1 MRHLYF
7 LIRFTAQTKGSH
19 RMILDNQLA
28 FLQNSYRRLDFLEVF
43 IRYSKEVPLSHNLQI
58 LRIIH
63 FYVYQ
68 VKS

>member
-28 FLQNSYRRLDFLEVF
+28 FLQTSYRRLDFLEIF
-43 IRYSKEVPLSHNLQI
+43 TRHTKEVPLSHNLQI
-58 LRIIH
+58 LHIIH

-68 VKS
+68 AKN